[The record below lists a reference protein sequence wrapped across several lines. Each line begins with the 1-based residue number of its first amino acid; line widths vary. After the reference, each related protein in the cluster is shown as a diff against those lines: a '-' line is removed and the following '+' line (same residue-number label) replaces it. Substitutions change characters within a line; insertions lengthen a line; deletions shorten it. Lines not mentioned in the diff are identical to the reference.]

1 MPSLCHKDQNDFLSR
16 KIFTERKCSESNP
29 DLLPP
34 VVPRQVPGR
43 AQSEVVPGPLEGA
56 GLALDHT
63 VQHNLLA
70 LPHRHALRL
79 VQELLLGPDDTE
91 EGQEEGGDDVELH
104 DDDEDGHVMSLL
116 HNVWR

>member
-34 VVPRQVPGR
+34 VVPGEVPSR
-43 AQSEVVPGPLEGA
+43 AQTEVVPGPLKGP
-56 GLALDHT
+56 GLALDHA
-63 VQHNLLA
+63 VQHHLLA

-79 VQELLLGPDDTE
+79 VQELLAGRDDLE
-91 EGQEEGGDDVELH
+91 EGKEEGDDDMELH
-104 DDDEDGHVMSLL
+104 GNYEDGHVMSLL
-116 HNVWR
+116 HSVW